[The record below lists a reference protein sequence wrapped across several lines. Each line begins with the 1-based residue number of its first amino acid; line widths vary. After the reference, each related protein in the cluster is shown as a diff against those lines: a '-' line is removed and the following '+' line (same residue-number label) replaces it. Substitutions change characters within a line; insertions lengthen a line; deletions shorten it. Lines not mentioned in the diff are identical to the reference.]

1 MLSALLLG
9 DQTEVGIIRI
19 SQKSGELSCP
29 TDTSRKSKDPQNIS
43 DPDCQYLNVQHRYRK
58 SARTSLCLSEPIR
71 MIYVS
76 LGLDENWVSYRVPQ
90 PRIEVVGRGRGR
102 GRGTRPVFEPRNS

>member
-1 MLSALLLG
+1 MMLSALLLG

-19 SQKSGELSCP
+19 SQESGELSCP

-43 DPDCQYLNVQHRYRK
+43 DPDCQYLKYNIDIENRLRQV
-58 SARTSLCLSEPIR
+58 LCLSEPIR

-90 PRIEVVGRGRGR
+90 PRIEVVGPGP
-102 GRGTRPVFEPRNS
+102 RPR

>member
-19 SQKSGELSCP
+19 SQESGELSCP
-29 TDTSRKSKDPQNIS
+29 TDTSRKSKDPQTFLTLIVNIS
-43 DPDCQYLNVQHRYRK
+43 TYNIDIENRLRQV
-58 SARTSLCLSEPIR
+58 LCLSGPIR

-76 LGLDENWVSYRVPQ
+76 LGLDQNWVSYRVPQ
-90 PRIEVVGRGRGR
+90 PRIEVVGPGP
-102 GRGTRPVFEPRNS
+102 RPR

>member
-19 SQKSGELSCP
+19 SQESGELSCP
-29 TDTSRKSKDPQNIS
+29 TDTKVKIRKTFLTLIVNIS
-43 DPDCQYLNVQHRYRK
+43 TYNIDIENRLRQV
-58 SARTSLCLSEPIR
+58 LCLSEPIR

-90 PRIEVVGRGRGR
+90 PRIEVVG
-102 GRGTRPVFEPRNS
+102 PR